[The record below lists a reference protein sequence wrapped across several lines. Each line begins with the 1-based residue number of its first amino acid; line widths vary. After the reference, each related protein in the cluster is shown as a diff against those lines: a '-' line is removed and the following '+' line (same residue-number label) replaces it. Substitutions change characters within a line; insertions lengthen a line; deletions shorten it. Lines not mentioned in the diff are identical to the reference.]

1 MSDALDPRRVE
12 ELLLGGELRFTRV
25 DAVRLAG
32 VPEEFAQRLWR
43 ALGFPQLPE
52 DTVAFTEADLAAL
65 VKVAS
70 LREAGIID
78 EENVLRMVRAVG
90 QTMARLAKWQIDIL
104 VGALTD
110 PLEPLPPDAVRLI
123 LDNAESHIAD
133 LEPLLVHAWRRQLA
147 AAGTRVLIAQSAQD
161 ADGTGNAEDAG
172 NADDAASGRVRAVVG
187 FADMV
192 AFTRTSRELDERA
205 LAQLVERFEETAS
218 DVIAEHGGR
227 LVKTLGDEVLFSA
240 ETPRLGA
247 EIALSVA
254 EAVRDDSGTP
264 DVRVGLA
271 YGPVLPLMGDVYGT
285 TVNLASRLT
294 AMARPGAILV
304 DSGLAAA
311 LGDDGAYALVRIA
324 RRRAHGL
331 GVVQPY
337 VLRRSGPDAG

>member
-1 MSDALDPRRVE
+1 MSDALDPRHVE

-25 DAVRLAG
+25 DAVRLTG

-52 DTVAFTEADLAAL
+52 DSVAFTDADLAAL
-65 VKVAS
+65 SKVAG
-70 LREAGIID
+70 LRTAGILD
-78 EENVLRMVRAVG
+78 EEIVLRMVRAVG

-104 VGALTD
+104 VGTLTD
-110 PLEPLPPDAVRLI
+110 PLEPLSQDTVRLI
-123 LDNAESHIAD
+123 LDNAGSHIAD

-147 AAGTRVLIAQSAQD
+147 AAGTRALVAQPTDDS
-161 ADGTGNAEDAG
+161 
-172 NADDAASGRVRAVVG
+172 ADDSASGRVRAAVG

-205 LAQLVERFEETAS
+205 LAQLVERFEETSS
-218 DVIAEHGGR
+218 DTIAEHGGR
-227 LVKTLGDEVLFSA
+227 LVKTLGDEVLFSTD
-240 ETPRLGA
+240 TPRLGA
-247 EIALSVA
+247 EIALSIA
-254 EAVRDDSGTP
+254 EVVRDDPGIP

-304 DSGLAAA
+304 DAELATA
-311 LGDDGAYALVRIA
+311 LGDDGVYELVRIA

-337 VLRRSGPDAG
+337 VLRRSADPRPGQDGG